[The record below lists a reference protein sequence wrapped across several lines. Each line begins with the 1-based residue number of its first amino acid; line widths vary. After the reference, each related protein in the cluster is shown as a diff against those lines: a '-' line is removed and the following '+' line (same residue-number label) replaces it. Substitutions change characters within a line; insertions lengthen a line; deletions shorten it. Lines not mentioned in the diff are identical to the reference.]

1 MAPII
6 NPQESLQS
14 YRRRLDGVA
23 ISTYI
28 LIMLLV
34 PLKVYCRKR
43 HGGWRNVQM
52 DDYMSMV
59 ALAVANGFFYVCIIG
74 MRESLGLHMYEITN
88 PLQAIAFLRNIYIG
102 QILYTLSITTI
113 KLSVLAFYWRLFEIK
128 SRKFIYV
135 VTAAS
140 IAWCIAI
147 LGCVIFNCY
156 PIQAA
161 WDITIANGKCIQT
174 RDIYL
179 GGSVPNVI
187 LDFIIVGMPLPHV
200 WRLHAP
206 IAQRIVL
213 AGMFALGTFIAIV
226 SLVRLIIF
234 LQIPISGQVDPTY
247 NFREIIVW
255 SIVEVNVGLTCAC
268 LPSLK
273 PAFRWIGLD
282 RLFSFASS
290 RPSDMRSPGPSSHG
304 AMDDFGS
311 NLKNSGR
318 PRKKGATG
326 GLFSTLAGISRVED
340 EEEFKFVDDDR
351 QGKHNVEIEMGRRAS
366 DDSAQRTATGGISV
380 QKNWSVLVDERRVDR
395 DR

>member
-1 MAPII
+1 
-6 NPQESLQS
+6 
-14 YRRRLDGVA
+14 
-23 ISTYI
+23 
-28 LIMLLV
+28 MLLV

>member
-1 MAPII
+1 
-6 NPQESLQS
+6 
-14 YRRRLDGVA
+14 
-23 ISTYI
+23 
-28 LIMLLV
+28 MLLV

-74 MRESLGLHMYEITN
+74 MRESLGLHINEITN
-88 PLQAIAFLRNIYIG
+88 PLQIIAFLRNIYIG
-102 QILYTLSITTI
+102 QILYTLSITSI

-128 SRKFIYV
+128 SRITIYV

-147 LGCVIFNCY
+147 MLCVIFNCL
-156 PIQAA
+156 PVRAA
-161 WDITIANGKCIQT
+161 WDITITQKTCIET

-187 LDFIIVGMPLPHV
+187 LDFFIVIMPIPHV

-206 IAQRIVL
+206 LAQRIVL
-213 AGMFALGTFIAIV
+213 AGMFALGTFIAVV

-234 LQIPISGQVDPTY
+234 LQIPISAQGDVTY

-255 SIVEVNVGLTCAC
+255 SIVEINIGLTCAC

-282 RLFSFASS
+282 KLFSFASS
-290 RPSDMRSPGPSSHG
+290 RPSDMKSPGPSSNGGLDGYMH
-304 AMDDFGS
+304 DS
-311 NLKNSGR
+311 KNSGGR

-326 GLFSTLAGISRVED
+326 GLFSTLAGMSRLED
-340 EEEFKFVDDDR
+340 EEEFKFVGEDT
-351 QGKHNVEIEMGRRAS
+351 QGKHNVEIEMGRVS

-380 QKNWSVLVDERRVDR
+380 QKNWSVLVDERRVGQHR
-395 DR
+395 